1 MPSFFSKKE
10 SVSSPVAKPGVAA
23 KLQRMNGDKPDPD
36 EDKGASRL
44 MEVLPKVDNGVSSP
58 SEAKVLAS
66 AADQSDDDGSE
77 VTSACEEEE
86 TSDEDEDSPDG
97 EEKHDVVVPSETQG
111 IASKTGLLGEG
122 IPPPVSDEVKLPG
135 SDFVPCS
142 GIDCGTFGRDRVLP
156 LEGNPGYNLGAHS
169 EGSALKASEMPK
181 ITSWASLLT
190 NRSAISTR
198 LEQVDVGASNDS
210 GVLEIEGAG
219 NKEDK
224 ESDTESDLGWNRVNK
239 RRNGNRRKTQEMR
252 QVVKDPDWL
261 TSPSVTKAK
270 QFPEVASEPEKGAK
284 TVDSGDPDEGALEE
298 ESGIFSEPS
307 HQAKSSV
314 LSKVEPVSLQTQ
326 ICSDLGNDDPSV
338 GVVISNYLT
347 EVDNLK

>member
-1 MPSFFSKKE
+1 
-10 SVSSPVAKPGVAA
+10 
-23 KLQRMNGDKPDPD
+23 MNEDKPDLD

-44 MEVLPKVDNGVSSP
+44 MEVPPKVDNGVSSP

-142 GIDCGTFGRDRVLP
+142 GIDCGTSGRDRVLP

-169 EGSALKASEMPK
+169 GGSALKASEMPK

-210 GVLEIEGAG
+210 GVLEIEAG
-219 NKEDK
+219 SHFGNLSRTGGDVEIGKNAFF
-224 ESDTESDLGWNRVNK
+224 SGRIGCLGPV
-239 RRNGNRRKTQEMR
+239 
-252 QVVKDPDWL
+252 DPY
-261 TSPSVTKAK
+261 
-270 QFPEVASEPEKGAK
+270 
-284 TVDSGDPDEGALEE
+284 
-298 ESGIFSEPS
+298 
-307 HQAKSSV
+307 
-314 LSKVEPVSLQTQ
+314 
-326 ICSDLGNDDPSV
+326 C
-338 GVVISNYLT
+338 
-347 EVDNLK
+347 

>member
-23 KLQRMNGDKPDPD
+23 KLQRMNEDKPDPD

-44 MEVLPKVDNGVSSP
+44 MEVPPKVENGVSSS

-86 TSDEDEDSPDG
+86 TSEEDKDSPDG
-97 EEKHDVVVPSETQG
+97 EEKQDVIVPSETQG
-111 IASKTGLLGEG
+111 IASKTGLLGER

-142 GIDCGTFGRDRVLP
+142 GIDCGTSGRDRVLP

-169 EGSALKASEMPK
+169 GGSGYSLKASEMPK

-210 GVLEIEGAG
+210 GVLEIE
-219 NKEDK
+219 
-224 ESDTESDLGWNRVNK
+224 
-239 RRNGNRRKTQEMR
+239 
-252 QVVKDPDWL
+252 
-261 TSPSVTKAK
+261 
-270 QFPEVASEPEKGAK
+270 
-284 TVDSGDPDEGALEE
+284 
-298 ESGIFSEPS
+298 
-307 HQAKSSV
+307 
-314 LSKVEPVSLQTQ
+314 
-326 ICSDLGNDDPSV
+326 
-338 GVVISNYLT
+338 
-347 EVDNLK
+347 